1 MFSKDF
7 ENFKSN
13 VRHSVKNYGD
23 IPFLE
28 MMESSEVI
36 EDALEFGYYKEG
48 LYLLA
53 MVEYLCKENNI
64 RLPQKYKR
72 FSNLCLSEKIY
83 PAGVMLLAMTSD
95 PTAKER
101 WDKQGLA
108 TFSKYNIV
116 EGDIRDVY

>member
-23 IPFLE
+23 IPFIN
-28 MMESSEVI
+28 MMESSETI

-53 MVEYLCKENNI
+53 MVEYLCNENNLK
-64 RLPQKYKR
+64 LPQKYKR
-72 FSNLCLSEKIY
+72 FSNLCLSERLY
-83 PAGVMLLAMTSD
+83 PAGVMLLEMTIE
-95 PTAKER
+95 PRAKER
-101 WDKQGLA
+101 WDKQGLKV
-108 TFSKYNIV
+108 FSKYNIV
-116 EGDIRDVY
+116 EGDIRDVC